1 MITINEHTVLHT
13 LPKWVSRSGTL
24 RASIMG
30 INDGLVSNF
39 CLVMGLAGGTGNNHE
54 IVLITGFIGLLAGSL
69 SMATGEYVSVKAQR
83 DVYEKQVELEKQH
96 LAENPDIE
104 KTKLIESYKNRGL
117 SQNQALTAAEILL
130 SNDRLALETMLKEEH
145 GLSEEQ
151 FGSPVG
157 AATGSLLAFMLGALV
172 PIVPY
177 ILREHGNPFLLSI
190 CLSAIFLT
198 LVGGALSAFSGK
210 TILLGALRML
220 LAGSVAAL
228 ATYTAGA
235 LINQVM

>member
-1 MITINEHTVLHT
+1 MITINEHTVLRT

-96 LAENPDIE
+96 LAENPAIE
-104 KTKLIESYKNRGL
+104 KTKLIEYREGKKKTTKSFLRY
-117 SQNQALTAAEILL
+117 
-130 SNDRLALETMLKEEH
+130 
-145 GLSEEQ
+145 LSEFWSHSEAEN
-151 FGSPVG
+151 S
-157 AATGSLLAFMLGALV
+157 
-172 PIVPY
+172 
-177 ILREHGNPFLLSI
+177 RI
-190 CLSAIFLT
+190 CAK
-198 LVGGALSAFSGK
+198 V
-210 TILLGALRML
+210 
-220 LAGSVAAL
+220 
-228 ATYTAGA
+228 
-235 LINQVM
+235 